1 MSLSF
6 GKLVRGAGLT
16 GAAAVAL
23 LAVNANAADMPV
35 KAPPLAPPA
44 GYDWTGFY
52 VGGHVGY
59 GWADGKTTNING
71 TRPFPPGEQSTSSEE
86 GVFGGPQLGFNYQ
99 FAQHWL
105 IGVEGDY
112 SWSDIS
118 GTTSRFST
126 VPPFTATRF
135 LTTNSKIEWLAT
147 LTGRFGY
154 AVDNWLFYGK
164 GGAAWGHFEVNS
176 QTTNPVAGTLQTTV
190 SGGETRTGWTAGGG
204 VEWGFLGNWSARL
217 EYDYIDFGS
226 QTVSRNVTF
235 AATPVPNP
243 LLRTAELHIQQV
255 TFAINYRFGGPGG
268 RPAY

>member
-1 MSLSF
+1 M
-6 GKLVRGAGLT
+6 RRRRATT
-16 GAAAVAL
+16 G
-23 LAVNANAADMPV
+23 P
-35 KAPPLAPPA
+35 
-44 GYDWTGFY
+44 GFY

-243 LLRTAELHIQQV
+243 LLRTAESHIQQV